1 MKQTAVEWLNDE
13 IIGLDVEFNMTL
25 ISREN
30 YWIKRKELLE
40 QAKEMEKQQHDVT
53 FAAGYD
59 YRSSKEKNI
68 IEAFGMNSKPT
79 FEQYYNETFKK

>member
-1 MKQTAVEWLNDE
+1 MKQTA
-13 IIGLDVEFNMTL
+13 IEFL
-25 ISREN
+25 ISKIESN
-30 YWIKRKELLE
+30 SNPSLTQEELKERIE
-40 QAKEMEKQQHDVT
+40 QAKKMEKKQHDVT

-79 FEQYYNETFKK
+79 FEKYYNETFKK